1 MVVGDYIKFKCNGKF
16 ILGEIVYITENIDE
30 GKISVSVKTSN
41 DLYMAITEDDI
52 YKTVLDKD
60 DYTLVKN
67 KIENVDFYKRSP
79 NEKNSVLE
87 YRDESLSWAT
97 CIVLC
102 QLILNVLFYNIFR
115 HVAKCRHEKTR

>member
-41 DLYMAITEDDI
+41 DLYMAISEDDI

-60 DYTLVKN
+60 NYTLVKN
-67 KIENVDFYKRSP
+67 KIEG
-79 NEKNSVLE
+79 
-87 YRDESLSWAT
+87 
-97 CIVLC
+97 
-102 QLILNVLFYNIFR
+102 
-115 HVAKCRHEKTR
+115 